1 MVQWSPKKFVSMAL
15 VANNNLFYLKD
26 GFDPKTYV
34 QITDNGEEGVIF
46 NGVADHLYEG
56 KNLKVSQFLNCVY
69 SNAAE

>member
-34 QITDNGEEGVIF
+34 QITDNGEKDVIF

-56 KNLKVSQFLNCVY
+56 KNFY
-69 SNAAE
+69 SLFEIMEVWI

>member
-1 MVQWSPKKFVSMAL
+1 MVQWSPKFFSLAL

-34 QITDNGEEGVIF
+34 QITDNGEKDVIF

-56 KNLKVSQFLNCVY
+56 MVKCSSDQEKLK
-69 SNAAE
+69 AENFQNF